1 MHMGVVNLLRKAVQ
15 RLQDDEIFEQR
26 ILRGSLVTEQ
36 EQPYSGDI
44 DSIMRS
50 MMNLTSNTSSTSAPH
65 TNTPGTTMQP
75 PFTPING
82 DLGLADADL
91 SFDPPLIPPITSMGP
106 PPLPT
111 FLDLG
116 PNTDMNPMTST
127 PGRRSTRLRTNTRR
141 P

>member
-1 MHMGVVNLLRKAVQ
+1 MNNLRRQVQ
-15 RLQDDEIFEQR
+15 QLEENVLFEQTV
-26 ILRGSLVTEQ
+26 LRGSLVTEQ
-36 EQPYSGDI
+36 HELPSGDI
-44 DSIMRS
+44 DAIMRS